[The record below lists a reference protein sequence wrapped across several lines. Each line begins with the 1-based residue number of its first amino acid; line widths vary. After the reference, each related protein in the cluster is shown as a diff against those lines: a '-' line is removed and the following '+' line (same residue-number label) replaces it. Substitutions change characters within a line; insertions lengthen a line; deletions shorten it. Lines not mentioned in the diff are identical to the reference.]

1 MAEAVF
7 GSVEGEPFA
16 AAVDRAAGSSSEFR
30 RRGRLPVGES
40 ATGADVER
48 RLRRLEAVEPTSY
61 EMTRLAE
68 RAQLGDAASLDR
80 LVQRALPLVVRT
92 ARRYAGQDVELA
104 DLIQEGV
111 LGLLRAVERFDVSRG
126 VPFSAYAGW
135 WLRQA
140 LQQVIAEQ
148 SRSLRVPTHVL
159 WDIHHIREARDEIR
173 RESGREAGAV
183 DLERRL
189 GWSAGRVD
197 DVLRVERPA
206 MRLDA
211 AYPGDASEV
220 DNLGDLLV
228 DPLSEQAYQD
238 VVTRITSESV
248 RALLSTLTE
257 REQQVLGW
265 RMGLDGDEL
274 SLRQIGRRLGMSAER
289 VRQIE
294 QRALLKLRQLAV
306 PNPG

>member
-1 MAEAVF
+1 M
-7 GSVEGEPFA
+7 
-16 AAVDRAAGSSSEFR
+16 
-30 RRGRLPVGES
+30 PVGER

-48 RLRRLEAVEPTSY
+48 RLRRLEAVEPTSD
-61 EMTRLAE
+61 EMTRLVE

>member
-1 MAEAVF
+1 
-7 GSVEGEPFA
+7 
-16 AAVDRAAGSSSEFR
+16 
-30 RRGRLPVGES
+30 LPVGES

>member
-1 MAEAVF
+1 
-7 GSVEGEPFA
+7 
-16 AAVDRAAGSSSEFR
+16 
-30 RRGRLPVGES
+30 
-40 ATGADVER
+40 
-48 RLRRLEAVEPTSY
+48 LEAVEPTSY